1 MAGWLSE
8 DPLGYSMFE
17 MTSLYLQTLWHL
29 WSSLINCLVDDTLWN
44 ARPRIDKALLQA
56 SCVVDC
62 GLVGLISLL
71 HHSPN
76 TIVDWDQNFKS
87 GLFDGQGSG
96 VMYLYTWRSGATT
109 SRTRWACRRVD
120 LLEHESA
127 ARNMLRRMQHL
138 LILLFQHH
146 THVGLVVAVKLDPW
160 LEQTLLCRHSNWY
173 HQWQRG
179 STMQQFVEQ
188 QCLSSSCPW
197 THTHGRS
204 FHGDQLSVVFSTF
217 CFISFVCSF
226 YISRI

>member
-17 MTSLYLQTLWHL
+17 MTSLHLQTRWHL

-44 ARPRIDKALLQA
+44 ARPCIDKALLQA

-71 HHSPN
+71 YHSPN

-127 ARNMLRRMQHL
+127 ARNTLHRMQHL
-138 LILLFQHH
+138 QFKHH

-160 LEQTLLCRHSNWY
+160 LEQKTLLCR
-173 HQWQRG
+173 RVL
-179 STMQQFVEQ
+179 TQQLIPSVTTWLDNAAICWAAISLFFV
-188 QCLSSSCPW
+188 SMDAYTW
-197 THTHGRS
+197 S
-204 FHGDQLSVVFSTF
+204 FFSRRPAF
-217 CFISFVCSF
+217 CSIFNVLL
-226 YISRI
+226 Y